1 MMGRDDVAGDGT
13 GVSRREPTVAAGMAV
28 THGLAP
34 DVFVQLAERSGDFIG
49 IADLELVPR
58 YANPVACQL
67 VGIESAEQLARMS
80 IADLFF
86 PEDWPFIRDEL
97 LPRTLQHGSAA
108 TEVRFRHLRTGEAIW
123 MDYGVSLL
131 RGDDGAPTGYATVS
145 RDITNQRVAEEALRE
160 GEARQTFLLALG
172 DRLRPLSDPN
182 AITAA
187 AAEMLGRELG
197 VAGVGYFDVDMDGDT
212 ITVGGEYTDGRTPSI
227 AGRRRFSD
235 FGEGVGSVLR
245 AGQGV
250 FATDITTDHGGP
262 AGGSDQTRVMGLRAV
277 AAVPL
282 IKGGRLV
289 ACLYATHPEPRA
301 WDEAERRLLHEVA
314 ERTWEVVERARAE
327 GALRASEAKYRTLF
341 ESIDE
346 GVCIVEMVLD
356 GDGRPADYRFLETNP
371 AFETMTGLRDAVG
384 RRVHELVPDLEPFW
398 HETYGDVA
406 LTGRPVRFVNQS
418 VPMGRWFD
426 VYAARTGDPAD
437 LRVAIVFTDITAR
450 RAADEQLRTSEER
463 FRTLIQRSADAV
475 QLVLPDGTIL
485 YSSDSVEAVLGY
497 RPGEIADRSI
507 APYVH
512 PDDLAAVV
520 KWVAEVAATPG
531 RVGSLQYRVRH
542 KDGSWAWLETTL
554 ANHLETPN
562 IEALVGNFRNVT
574 ARKRI
579 EAERE
584 AFVDAAAHDLRTPLA
599 TMRAHSQRLLRR
611 ARRGEAMPPELI
623 ASGLTAVDDATG
635 RMVALIDEMMDAA
648 HLRAERAL
656 DLDVD
661 PTDLV
666 PLARSAAE
674 EARRNTARHAIRVA
688 PGVPALVGNWD
699 EARIRRVL
707 GNLLGNAVKYSPRGG
722 DVTVHVDREER
733 DDGSWA
739 VLTVTDQGIGIP
751 AADMPYLFERF
762 RRGGNV
768 TGNIAGTGIGLAGAR
783 QIVEQHG
790 GTMSVES
797 QEGAGATFTVRL
809 PLPRD
814 QENRE

>member
-1 MMGRDDVAGDGT
+1 MMGRDDQGASGAGATLSEPAGAVGT
-13 GVSRREPTVAAGMAV
+13 AV
-28 THGLAP
+28 PGGLAP
-34 DVFVQLAERSGDFIG
+34 DAFVQLAERSADFVG
-49 IADLELVPR
+49 ITDRGLVLR
-58 YANPVACQL
+58 YVNPAAAQL
-67 VGIESAEQLARMS
+67 VGIDGAEQLARTS
-80 IADLFF
+80 VEDFFF

-97 LPRTLQHGSAA
+97 FPRAVQHGSAA
-108 TEVRFRHLRTGEAIW
+108 TEIRFRHFQTGEAIW
-123 MDYGVSLL
+123 MDYAVSVL
-131 RGDDGAPTGYATVS
+131 RGEDGAPNGFATVS
-145 RDITNQRVAEEALRE
+145 RDFTGRRVAEEALRE
-160 GEARQTFLLALG
+160 GEARQSFLLALG
-172 DRLRPLSDPN
+172 DRLRPLSDPG

-187 AAEMLGRELG
+187 AAEMLGRRLG
-197 VAGVGYFDVDMDGDT
+197 VAAVGYSEVDDDGDT
-212 ITVGGEYTDGRTPSI
+212 ITVGGEYTDGRMPSI

-235 FGEGVGSVLR
+235 FGEGFGPALR
-245 AGQGV
+245 AGEGI
-250 FATDITTDHGGP
+250 FASDITEDDRGP
-262 AGGSDQTRVMGLRAV
+262 AGGSEETRVLGLRAV

-282 IKGGRLV
+282 VKGGHLV
-289 ACLYATHPEPRA
+289 ACMYATHPDPRI
-301 WDEAERRLLHEVA
+301 WDEADRQLLHEVA
-314 ERTWEVVERARAE
+314 ERRWEAVERARAE
-327 GALRASEAKYRTLF
+327 AALRASEAKYRMLF

-346 GVCIVEMVLD
+346 GVCIVEMLLD
-356 GDGRPADYRFLETNP
+356 GDGRPVDYRFLETNP
-371 AFETMTGLRDAVG
+371 AFETMTGLQDAVG
-384 RRVHELVPDLEPFW
+384 RRMHDLVPDIEAFW

-450 RAADEQLRTSEER
+450 RVADERLRASEER

-497 RPGEIADRSI
+497 APEEIADRSI

-512 PDDLAAVV
+512 PDDLEAVV
-520 KWVAEVAATPG
+520 AWVGEVAAVPG

-574 ARKRI
+574 GRKRI

-611 ARRGEAMPPELI
+611 AQRGEAMPPDVI
-623 ASGLTAVDDATG
+623 AAGLTAVDGATG

-656 DLDVD
+656 DLDVGL
-661 PTDLV
+661 TDLV
-666 PLARSAAE
+666 ALAVAAAE
-674 EARRNTARHAIRVA
+674 EVRRSTTRHAIRV
-688 PGVPALVGNWD
+688 VPAAPELVGAWD
-699 EARIRRVL
+699 EARLRRVL

-722 DVTVHVDREER
+722 AVTVRVGRADG
-733 DDGSWA
+733 DDGPWA
-739 VLTVTDQGIGIP
+739 VVTVTDEGLGIP
-751 AADMPYLFERF
+751 AADLPHLFERF

-797 QEGAGATFTVRL
+797 VEGAGATFTVRL
-809 PLPRD
+809 PLTPA
-814 QENRE
+814 